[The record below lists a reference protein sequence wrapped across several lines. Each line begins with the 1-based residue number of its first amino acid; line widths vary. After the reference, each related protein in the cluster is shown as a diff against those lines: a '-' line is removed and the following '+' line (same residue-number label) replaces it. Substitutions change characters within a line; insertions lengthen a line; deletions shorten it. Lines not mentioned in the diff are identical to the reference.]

1 MVLIAHRGASGYR
14 PENTIAAFKKAVEMG
29 SKAFEFDLQL
39 TKDEKVV
46 VFHDYTLERC
56 TNGKGKLREKTLAE
70 LKKLDN
76 GSWFD
81 KEYINEKI
89 PTLVEV
95 IEVVKG
101 GEFINLELKRDKDEK
116 RSLVDKVLEVVK
128 MYKIEDKALISSFDH
143 SLLEEVYS
151 KNPKIK
157 IGVLFEEKKD
167 YVDYVEKLHLE
178 AYSINLWKVLVSGVE
193 VEEIKKNNYKLYSF
207 TVNEKEEGEKLREY
221 GVDGI
226 FTNYL
231 DIFSKN
237 SDS

>member
-56 TNGKGKLREKTLAE
+56 TNGKGKLREKTLDE

-81 KEYINEKI
+81 KEYKNEKI

-95 IEVVKG
+95 IEVVKNG
-101 GEFINLELKRDKDEK
+101 DFINLELKRDKDEK
-116 RSLVDKVLEVVK
+116 RSLVDKVLEIVK
-128 MYKIEDKALISSFDH
+128 LYKIEDKVLISSFDH

-151 KNPKIK
+151 KNPKVK

-207 TVNEKEEGEKLREY
+207 TVNEKEEAEKLEEY
-221 GVDGI
+221 GIDGI

-231 DIFSKN
+231 DIFSKK
-237 SDS
+237 

>member
-81 KEYINEKI
+81 KEYKNEKI

-101 GEFINLELKRDKDEK
+101 GDFINLELKRDKDEK

-128 MYKIEDKALISSFDH
+128 MYKIEDKVLISSFDH

-151 KNPKIK
+151 KNPKVK

-167 YVDYVEKLHLE
+167 YADYVENLDLE

-193 VEEIKKNNYKLYSF
+193 VEGIKKNNYKLYSF